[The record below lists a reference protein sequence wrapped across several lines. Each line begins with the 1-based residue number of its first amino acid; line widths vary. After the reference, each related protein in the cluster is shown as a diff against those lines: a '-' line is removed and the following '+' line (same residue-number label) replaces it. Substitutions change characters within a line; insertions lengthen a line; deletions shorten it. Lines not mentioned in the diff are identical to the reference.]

1 MGFTVVGWSRSPKTI
16 EGIETFASDEL
27 DTFLARHAVP
37 LWGADADGTPL
48 EQVRAPDRLALMVG
62 NEGAGLSSEGRARVA
77 QYVSIPIR
85 PVVESLNVAVATGI
99 ILQQLR
105 S

>member
-1 MGFTVVGWSRSPKTI
+1 MGALFHNPAFMSTWN
-16 EGIETFASDEL
+16 EL